1 MIKTA
6 PSALKKHFDND
17 IKNVKHSVM
26 QKLVDEKK
34 ISQSVYNTLK
44 KQKMKYNKG
53 KKVTPKP
60 SVKKSVPF
68 GAPGGSSIREK
79 ANKIRAKN
87 MIDKYYKE
95 ASTKSIEDMKKVVD
109 TTKDPLVKE
118 GYKQRIKYESGSS
131 YTQRVKK
138 TNDTKPKEKPKAKA
152 PKMGK
157 SITIKFDRDGGKWNT
172 FPLEGVGHF
181 KGKDIVYDHKG
192 DEVKF
197 RKYTYKM
204 LHTITHSPTKW
215 IVRDPDE
222 PNQYYM
228 TDGFGYK
235 NSRSFIIVGDILR
248 EQDIDAPLSSM
259 KVGYIL

>member
-60 SVKKSVPF
+60 SVKKS
-68 GAPGGSSIREK
+68 
-79 ANKIRAKN
+79 AKN

-157 SITIKFDRDGGKWNT
+157 SITIKFDRDRRQGRNT